1 MEFLVA
7 DAERLFA
14 QGGKV
19 KNLSFWGYKIM
30 TRSTL
35 ASFQVPPLFPR
46 VVSTPPTNTISGE
59 GYVDYCTWHRYS
71 DFEWFIAQ
79 LTHHFPG
86 YVFPPIPDKDSD
98 GTRDKLSDLF
108 ARADSSE
115 HSRDNDLVQKRIR
128 HLQLFFDVLQQLTI
142 THESEIVKA
151 FTTMEEPEWLA
162 YKERVTAAQKGKGW
176 EALKSKGL
184 GFISRIGSIGDKKPV
199 AFPDGHPIANIKA
212 KMLEEG
218 NSLRAAA
225 MHMLYLKKYGHY
237 SPDLETEAGDDAA
250 KKVNTDG
257 TTTVQ
262 VLPQTLVYNGHFV
275 SEVND
280 RVKQGVVRHVEG
292 SSAWVDWGNGTPL
305 SRIPV
310 SQLCYPP
317 SGVSDPAMFAAR
329 ELASQVDS
337 FCTYLSMRPEA
348 RQLERLTDLLY
359 FWAKHCLQAVVYID
373 SLQEALE
380 ELTIA
385 EKDLSKMKESA
396 DKVAAAARTASL
408 RQRYESG
415 VSVLQETG
423 YPFLRQHLKK
433 ALLDTTHLFGGL
445 SVSFLCDDEWETRLQ
460 RADVALPLLFEPPQ
474 EVVDTLTQEAKAS
487 QYLDPL
493 PQSQQQQ
500 QYSTTWVAQPPPQA
514 APPQPVYQQQQQQP
528 DYQQQQRY
536 PPSPVTPPSPTPS
549 PVVVRHQDPTPLL
562 SASAPPEDDI
572 PPPLPPSQAPPA
584 TAQQQPQSAGVEH
597 DWEITK
603 PRTRSWEPEQ
613 ETTTLEPPPPPPSH
627 EA

>member
-14 QGGKV
+14 EGGKV

-46 VVSTPPTNTISGE
+46 TVQTPPTNSISGE

-71 DFEWFIAQ
+71 DFEWFVSQ
-79 LTHHFPG
+79 LSHHFPG

-108 ARADSSE
+108 TSADSSE

-151 FTTMEEPEWLA
+151 FTTMEEPEWLV

-184 GFISRIGSIGDKKPV
+184 GLISRLGSIGDKKPV
-199 AFPDGHPIANIKA
+199 AFPEGHPVANMKA
-212 KMLEEG
+212 KMLDEG

-225 MHMLYLKKYGHY
+225 MHMLYLKKYAHY
-237 SPDLETEAGDDAA
+237 SPELEAETGDDAA
-250 KKVNTDG
+250 KKIHADG

-292 SSAWVDWGNGTPL
+292 SSAWVDWGTGAAL

-310 SQLCYPP
+310 SQLCFPP
-317 SGVSDPAMFAAR
+317 SGIADPAMFAAR

-348 RQLERLTDLLY
+348 RQLERLVDILY

-380 ELTIA
+380 QLTIA
-385 EKDLSKMKESA
+385 EKDLSKMKDSA
-396 DKVAAAARTASL
+396 DKVATAARTATM
-408 RQRYESG
+408 RERYEAG
-415 VSVLQETG
+415 VSVLQQTG

-433 ALLDTTHLFGGL
+433 ALLDATHLFGGL

-474 EVVDTLTQEAKAS
+474 EVLDTLTQEAKAS
-487 QYLDPL
+487 LYVDQQ
-493 PQSQQQQ
+493 PQAQQQQ

-514 APPQPVYQQQQQQP
+514 PPQQQQQQ
-528 DYQQQQRY
+528 QQNSTTWVAQPY

-549 PVVVRHQDPTPLL
+549 PVVRHQDPTPTL
-562 SASAPPEDDI
+562 SASAPPEDDV
-572 PPPLPPSQAPPA
+572 PPPLPESSAPQP
-584 TAQQQPQSAGVEH
+584 QQQQHPAAVEH
-597 DWEITK
+597 DWETTK

-613 ETTTLEPPPPPPSH
+613 EASSLEPPPPPPSH